1 MNARQRRIAAR
12 KVRVGVGYGMGGSA
26 SAEFR
31 REEIAGKSAREVIT
45 QVLGRP
51 QPSESA
57 TRTAKVLAEAMK
69 TTRAIDAELIR
80 ASRDKADGKPIS
92 LDEVVVDHEEA
103 EGQDESVVMQEIEEV
118 TLRVSESYR
127 GGDRQCRYSRSA

>member
-1 MNARQRRIAAR
+1 MSARQKRITAR

-26 SAEFR
+26 FAEFR
-31 REEIAGKSAREVIT
+31 REEIAGKSALDVIT
-45 QVLGRP
+45 RVLGRP

-57 TRTAKVLAEAMK
+57 TRTAKVLAEALK

-92 LDEVVVDHEEA
+92 LDQVVVDHEEA
-103 EGQDESVVMQEIEEV
+103 EGEDESVVMQEIEEV